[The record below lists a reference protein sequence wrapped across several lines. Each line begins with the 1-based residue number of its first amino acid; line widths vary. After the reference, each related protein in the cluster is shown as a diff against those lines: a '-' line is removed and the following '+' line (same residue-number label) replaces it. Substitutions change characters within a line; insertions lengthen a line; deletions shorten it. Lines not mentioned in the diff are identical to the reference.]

1 MSNATVAKSFRIN
14 IKNLVYAKLLTDTET
29 GCTYG
34 DVQKLAGLKSIQLTP
49 SVAPG
54 EDYNDGVKDFTMT
67 KITGYELAVE
77 SAKIPVNKRAEL
89 QGHTINNDGILVIG
103 ADDQPIDIA
112 VGYEIEN
119 DGNRRELVWLLKG
132 KIQPFGQTV
141 NQSEKD
147 IKVASDSTKFV
158 FVVRDYD
165 RNFQAVGDT
174 SLSTFTPEKANIFL
188 ATVPVNLAGLGA

>member
-14 IKNLVYAKLLTDTET
+14 IKNLVYAKLLTDTKAE
-29 GCTYG
+29 CTYS
-34 DVQKLAGLKSIQLTP
+34 DVKELAGLKSIQLTP
-49 SVAPG
+49 TVANG
-54 EDYNDGVKDFTMT
+54 EDYNNGVKDFSMS
-67 KITGYELAVE
+67 KITGYELSVE
-77 SAKIPVNKRAEL
+77 SSKIPVDKRSEL
-89 QGHTINNDGILVIG
+89 LGHTINSDGVLVIG

-158 FVVRDYD
+158 FVVRDFD
-165 RNFQAVGDT
+165 RKFQAVGDT
-174 SLSTFTPEKANIFL
+174 SISSFTAEKANTFL
-188 ATVPVNLAGLGA
+188 DTVPISLAGLSV

>member
-1 MSNATVAKSFRIN
+1 MSNAAVAKSFRIN
-14 IKNLVYAKLLTDTET
+14 IKNLVYAKLLTDTEA
-29 GCTYG
+29 GCKYG
-34 DVQKLAGLKSIQLTP
+34 EVQKLAGLKSIQLIPT
-49 SVAPG
+49 VASG
-54 EDYNDGVKDFTMT
+54 EDHNDGVKDFSMT

-77 SAKIPVNKRAEL
+77 SAKISVDKRAEL
-89 QGHTINNDGILVIG
+89 LGHTINSNGILVIG

-165 RNFQAVGDT
+165 RNFQAIGDT
-174 SLSTFTPEKANIFL
+174 SLSTFTNEKADTFL
-188 ATVPVNLAGLGA
+188 STVPINLAA

>member
-1 MSNATVAKSFRIN
+1 MAEVTVAKSFRIN
-14 IKNLVYAKLLTDTET
+14 VKKLVYAKLLTDTKE

-34 DVQKLAGLKSIQLTP
+34 EVQDLAGLKSIQLTP
-49 SVAPG
+49 TVANG
-54 EDYNDGVKDFTMT
+54 EDYNDGVKDFSMS

-89 QGHTINNDGILVIG
+89 LGHTINSNGILVIG
-103 ADDQPIDIA
+103 ANDQPIDVA

-132 KIQPFGQTV
+132 KIQPFGQAI

-158 FVVRDYD
+158 FVVRNCDK
-165 RNFQAVGDT
+165 NFQAIGDT
-174 SLSTFTPEKANIFL
+174 SLSTFTEEKANTFL
-188 ATVPVNLAGLGA
+188 ATVPINLSGLAA